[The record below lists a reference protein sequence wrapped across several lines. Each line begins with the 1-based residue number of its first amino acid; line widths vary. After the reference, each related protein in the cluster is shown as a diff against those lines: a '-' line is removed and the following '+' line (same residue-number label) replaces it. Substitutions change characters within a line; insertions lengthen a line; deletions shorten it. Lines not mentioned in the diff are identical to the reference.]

1 MLEID
6 ERLIEPEGEANIT
19 EDFNRVCK
27 MIDDGDASEA
37 IEALQEAIEALQEA
51 VEALQEAVESLD
63 ERVTALE
70 GGEEEEAEE

>member
-37 IEALQEAIEALQEA
+37 IEALQEA
-51 VEALQEAVESLD
+51 VKGLD

-70 GGEEEEAEE
+70 GGEEEEAGE